1 MLPSFVLSL
10 REGLEAALIIGIVLG
25 ALHKIHRTDLRPLV
39 WQGAGVAILVSLLAG
54 FGLTLLG
61 AEFEGRGEYIFEGV
75 TMVLAAL
82 LLTWMIFWVS
92 RQNRHLS
99 QTLDTGVR
107 RAALQSSNSALFLL
121 AFFAVV
127 REGIEL
133 AVFLFAA
140 RLATDGLQTV
150 VGATLGLVSAIL
162 LGWLFFHSATR
173 LNLRHFFRVSN
184 VLLMFFAAGLVA
196 HGAHEFIEAGLL
208 PAGIANLWDLN
219 FLLDENSFLGQL
231 AAVLFGYN
239 ANPTLTEVVV
249 YLGYFIVLGI
259 AARLT
264 LTPKSPQRADT
275 A

>member
-25 ALHKIHRTDLRPLV
+25 ALHKIHRPDLRPLV
-39 WQGAGVAILVSLLAG
+39 WQGAGVAVLVSLLAG

-92 RQNRHLS
+92 RQHRHLA

-150 VGATLGLVSAIL
+150 VGATLGLISAIV

-184 VLLMFFAAGLVA
+184 LLLMFFAAGLVA

-219 FLLDENSFLGQL
+219 FILDENSFLGQL

-275 A
+275 T